1 MIKKLSPN
9 LRAIITAI
17 ETDIYYVDL
26 MELLHWCEEE
36 NYLSEFVNNI
46 DLIYYLV
53 SQHNESRYLRPSK
66 QL

>member
-1 MIKKLSPN
+1 MKKKLCPN

-26 MELLHWCEEE
+26 IDLLQWCEEE
-36 NYLSEFVNNI
+36 NYLSEFINNI

-53 SQHNESRYLRPSK
+53 SQHNESRYLRPDK
-66 QL
+66 R